1 MRQRGKIVLF
11 FKMWMIFS
19 QHELKNKSME
29 LVPTFLLY
37 ERNSI
42 FKPRE
47 PRARK
52 LIKIH

>member
-42 FKPRE
+42 SNHVNHVHE
-47 PRARK
+47 N
-52 LIKIH
+52 